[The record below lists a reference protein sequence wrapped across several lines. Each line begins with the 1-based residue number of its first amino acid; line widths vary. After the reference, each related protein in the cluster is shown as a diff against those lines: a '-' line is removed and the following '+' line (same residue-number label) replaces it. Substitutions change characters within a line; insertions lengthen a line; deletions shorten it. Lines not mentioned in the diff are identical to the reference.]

1 MTRNVV
7 LRTGVRVIPIALL
20 VAALLFPLTI
30 SQQAQRSRRAQRR
43 GTPTPGKPIRPP
55 QSDQKNIKL
64 ERIEFQKDLKAIS
77 YWFKSN
83 NKQRILTYRVGANN
97 SVTYDV

>member
-7 LRTGVRVIPIALL
+7 LRTGAGVITIALL
-20 VAALLFPLTI
+20 VAALLFPLTV
-30 SQQAQRSRRAQRR
+30 SQQAQRSKPAQRR
-43 GTPTPGKPIRPP
+43 GTPTQGKPSRPP
-55 QSDQKNIKL
+55 ESDQKNIKL

-83 NKQRILTYRVGANN
+83 NKQRIITYRVGANN
-97 SVTYDV
+97 SV